1 MAIPKACYEDAF
13 DAGPA
18 ALIVRLPRTKLKV
31 VRANAAACDLLR
43 MSADDLEKQEL
54 QKRVPELA
62 TSHLLSLYQEASKGV
77 ASSDAVLTAVL
88 ENGAVEVSAH
98 SVGGTAVL
106 VQLRPAGPPPTD
118 EAAAQPSLGKRKREA
133 AAHRSTSASE
143 PPLSLDVVTTSV
155 PKAAALFEKL
165 RERPGSVSGDELTSV
180 LLSLVAAGS
189 ALPVRA
195 ALEYGADPNACS
207 PFTPLYAAVKMGN
220 LEVVKLLLKHGASM
234 VLSNQ
239 GQPGECALKLALKMS
254 PHSPIAVVFNRE
266 LHEIDRIRAEL
277 LEIEKK
283 REGSGGEPV
292 SPYNPRH

>member
-165 RERPGSVSGDELTSV
+165 VSRHYSSSPAIPRGCV
-180 LLSLVAAGS
+180 LLLLHAHKHTPSTHKAKHTPSTHQAHIKLS
-189 ALPVRA
+189 TK
-195 ALEYGADPNACS
+195 
-207 PFTPLYAAVKMGN
+207 FTPSSHQAHT
-220 LEVVKLLLKHGASM
+220 KHTHTCST
-234 VLSNQ
+234 
-239 GQPGECALKLALKMS
+239 PAL
-254 PHSPIAVVFNRE
+254 
-266 LHEIDRIRAEL
+266 
-277 LEIEKK
+277 
-283 REGSGGEPV
+283 
-292 SPYNPRH
+292 